1 VFERS
6 LIAGPANTETHASVG
21 ANLRSLKS
29 AASSVRERLS
39 QEQWHVI
46 VQMEHDFFRRCKALA
61 PAEPTAH
68 DYSALEALQTLD
80 VTSSQLAAITGAQ
93 TDRMMRDDG
102 WRLLSIGRHIERLGT
117 LADALVLGFETS
129 AVFDDS
135 GFSAIVAMF
144 DSTITFHGQHQQRR
158 DLDALLDLL
167 VISQDNPR
175 SLSWVIKSLKSRL
188 LKLPGNELDL
198 EDSLAAKLPA
208 LTDMLINTSC
218 DLQRL
223 DLTAGFEECRACAFA
238 LSDQISQRYFSHA
251 SSASQ
256 SMNA

>member
-1 VFERS
+1 
-6 LIAGPANTETHASVG
+6 
-21 ANLRSLKS
+21 
-29 AASSVRERLS
+29 
-39 QEQWHVI
+39 
-46 VQMEHDFFRRCKALA
+46 
-61 PAEPTAH
+61 
-68 DYSALEALQTLD
+68 
-80 VTSSQLAAITGAQ
+80 
-93 TDRMMRDDG
+93 MRDDG

-223 DLTAGFEECRACAFA
+223 DLTAGFEKCRACAFA